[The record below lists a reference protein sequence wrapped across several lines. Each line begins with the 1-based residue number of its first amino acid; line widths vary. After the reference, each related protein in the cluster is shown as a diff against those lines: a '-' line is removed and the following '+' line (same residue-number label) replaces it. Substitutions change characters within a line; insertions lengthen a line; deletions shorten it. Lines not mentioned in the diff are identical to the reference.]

1 MKEAKIKGI
10 ILGTVIGMGVL
21 ITGLFSFTTVPA
33 GNTGIKVRLGAVQE
47 SSLKEG
53 LNFKIPFVEKI
64 VLMDNRT
71 QIVTAE
77 GNSASKDL
85 QTVENTIAVNFRV
98 NPEKSA
104 YLYQKVG
111 VGYVDTIMSPAIQE
125 ATKGTIAKY
134 TAEELITKR
143 AEVGEGIKEELSNK
157 VSDYGIVVENLNI
170 VNFNFSEEFNAAI
183 EAKQTATQQALKAQ
197 EDLSRIEIEAKQKVV
212 EAQGEAEANR
222 ILSESISDQ
231 LLQREFIN
239 KWDGKLPTVMG
250 SEGNIMDIT
259 SLMENSGQ

>member
-1 MKEAKIKGI
+1 MNGNKIKGI
-10 ILGTVIGMGVL
+10 IIGAIVGVGVL
-21 ITGLFSFTTVPA
+21 VLALGSFTSVPA

-53 LNFKIPFVEKI
+53 LNLKLPFIEKI

-85 QTVENTIAVNFRV
+85 QTVENSIAVNFRV
-98 NPEKSA
+98 NEEMSA

-111 VGYVDTIMSPAIQE
+111 INYIDTIILPATQE
-125 ATKGTIAKY
+125 ATKSTIAKY

-143 AEVGEGIKEELSNK
+143 AEVSEGIKEELGQK
-157 VSDYGIVVENLNI
+157 VKDYGIIIENLNI
-170 VNFNFSEEFNAAI
+170 VNFNFSDEFNAAI

-212 EAQGEAEANR
+212 EAQGEADANR
-222 ILSESISDQ
+222 ILSESISDE

-250 SEGNIMDIT
+250 SDGNIMDVS
-259 SLMENSGQ
+259 SLMKSTN

>member
-1 MKEAKIKGI
+1 MNGKKISGI
-10 ILGTVIGMGVL
+10 IIGAVVGVGVL
-21 ITGLFSFTTVPA
+21 ILGLGSFTSVPA

-53 LNFKIPFVEKI
+53 LNLKLPFIEKI

-85 QTVENTIAVNFRV
+85 QTVQNSIAVNFRV
-98 NPEKSA
+98 NEEMFA

-111 VGYVDTIMSPAIQE
+111 INYIDTIISPAIQE
-125 ATKGTIAKY
+125 ATKSTIAKY

-143 AEVGEGIKEELSNK
+143 AEVSEGMKEELSEK
-157 VSDYGIVVENLNI
+157 VKDYGIIIENLNI
-170 VNFNFSEEFNAAI
+170 VNFNFSDEFNAAI

-212 EAQGEAEANR
+212 EAQGEADANR
-222 ILSESISDQ
+222 ILSESISDE

-250 SEGNIMDIT
+250 SDGNIMDVS
-259 SLMENSGQ
+259 SLMQSTN